1 MPTQR
6 SFFARNIRNKRLF
19 VAVTL
24 ALWIGSAL
32 AIPRDN
38 THANPDLK
46 LEAHKTL
53 HPSSQGSGLPQLSK
67 GDSIIL
73 SAKDQLRAGQMQEL
87 AELERQLI
95 DLKTLPQHQ
104 WSPPQSRQYA
114 TLKTRIEPLRNTLY
128 GSQPPDP
135 QSVFITKGFI
145 PANDGCVPTNHT
157 ITHSLSQTVLPG
169 FGVSYVGET
178 GSHNANSYVRAFDL
192 ATDFGITTDFDITSI
207 DFGIQVADAAND
219 DLQPLT
225 VNLFQTCGA
234 FPVSLSTLDLIGTTT
249 INLPDQALTVVNIP
263 VNGTVSV
270 GATLIVEVS
279 IPDATDIGDIFF
291 PGANNLGQTGPTYLA
306 SRGFTDIPF
315 DLADSFFPDSH
326 DVMNV
331 HGLTV
336 CDQGTECTNPG
347 RLLLVADTV
356 NNRIQAFDGL
366 DWTAPLMTLGS
377 AVGQVRAPKSITQTS
392 DGRVIYVADT
402 GNNRIQKTLNG
413 GCSWDVVALTGV
425 LPATLRSPGG
435 IAVKPNDPNLVYVS
449 DTLASRILVSTN
461 GGLNWMVLAS
471 AGSGPNQVRLPE
483 GLAVDCSGNVYIADT
498 GNNRI
503 VLYRAAIPD
512 APAAGGI
519 VIAGTGSG
527 LNQVRAPKAVTV
539 DAFSGDVYV
548 ADTGNNRITRFLGPC
563 LGPVTSVTAS
573 VVCRSGSA
581 LGQVHSPGG
590 VTIAQFGE
598 KVVSGNSQLVIGDT
612 LNNRIQ
618 HSDGLPATSF
628 TLVTG
633 TPVTQTGGIGSGVG
647 QFRSPANVR

>member
-1 MPTQR
+1 
-6 SFFARNIRNKRLF
+6 
-19 VAVTL
+19 
-24 ALWIGSAL
+24 
-32 AIPRDN
+32 
-38 THANPDLK
+38 
-46 LEAHKTL
+46 
-53 HPSSQGSGLPQLSK
+53 
-67 GDSIIL
+67 
-73 SAKDQLRAGQMQEL
+73 MQEL
-87 AELERQLI
+87 ADLERQSI
-95 DLKTLPQHQ
+95 ELKRIPQNQ
-104 WSPPQSRQYA
+104 WPPAQSSQYA

-135 QSVFITKGFI
+135 KSVFVTKGFI
-145 PANDGCVPTNHT
+145 PANDGCVPTNLT

-169 FGVSYVGET
+169 FGVSYINGET
-178 GSHNANSYVRAFDL
+178 DSHSANSYIRAFDL
-192 ATDFGITTDFDITSI
+192 GSDFGITTNFDVTSI

-279 IPDATDIGDIFF
+279 IPDGINTGDIFF

-331 HGLTV
+331 HGSTV
-336 CDQGTECTNPG
+336 CDEGNECTNPG
-347 RLLLVADTV
+347 RLLLVADSV

-377 AVGQVRAPKSITQTS
+377 AVGQVRAPKSVTQTS
-392 DGRVIYVADT
+392 DGQVIYVADT

-435 IAVKPNDPNLVYVS
+435 IAVKPNDPNLVYLS

-461 GGLNWMVLAS
+461 GGSTWMVLAS

-483 GLAVDCSGNVYIADT
+483 GLVVDCSGNLYIADT

-503 VLYRAAIPD
+503 VLYRAVAPD
-512 APAAGGI
+512 APAVGGI
-519 VIAGTGSG
+519 VIAGVGSG

-548 ADTGNNRITRFLGPC
+548 ADTGNNRITRFPGPC
-563 LGPVTSVTAS
+563 LGPVSSATAS

-612 LNNRIQ
+612 LNHRIQ

-628 TLVTG
+628 TLVNG

-647 QFRSPANVR
+647 QFRSSANVR